1 MVYFRSAT
9 ITDRSTIRAT
19 ARRSTHPLVRLVTPL
34 GTSATCAGRNA
45 L

>member
-19 ARRSTHPLVRLVTPL
+19 ARRSAHPLVRLITPL
-34 GTSATCAGRNA
+34 GPSTTCAGRNA